1 MASELDIQGLMN
13 MLSKFG
19 SSEDEDNPYSTGVM
33 DSFIKKLGIGENAE
47 LDNPAERDFL
57 KKIMEA
63 EGMKTTAEE
72 KAGLVTGSPIP
83 QTNYMDSKD
92 YEFDVDGN
100 TQGYT
105 FTGDAPLTPEAIQRM
120 RDIQGITADGQM
132 LPNTTNLGLGEG
144 IGAAAETNFL
154 KNSFAGTGE
163 ANMDV
168 DRQTFNTNFQNLTP
182 EQKAR
187 VTEMMAGMTPEQK
200 KAFALGMTGK
210 EGAGRLGGYEV
221 ENYDRLRQG
230 F

>member
-1 MASELDIQGLMN
+1 MASELDIQGIMN
-13 MLSKFG
+13 MLSQFG
-19 SSEDEDNPYSTGVM
+19 SSEDEENPYSTGVM
-33 DSFIKKLGIGENAE
+33 DSFIKKLKIGENAE

-120 RDIQGITADGQM
+120 RDIQGITADGQI
-132 LPNTTNLGLGEG
+132 LPNTTNLGLGAE

-154 KNSFAGTGE
+154 ENSFAGTGE

-168 DRQTFNTNFQNLTP
+168 DRASFNTNFQNLTP
-182 EQKAR
+182 EQKQR

-221 ENYDRLRQG
+221 ENYNRLRQG

>member
-1 MASELDIQGLMN
+1 MASELDMKGLMN

-47 LDNPAERDFL
+47 LDTPAERDFL
-57 KKIMEA
+57 KSIMEA
-63 EGMKTTAEE
+63 EGMKVDPTAKETT
-72 KAGLVTGSPIP
+72 SNPIP
-83 QTNYMDSKD
+83 KTNYMPSKD

-132 LPNTTNLGLGEG
+132 LPNTTNLGLGAEV
-144 IGAAAETNFL
+144 GAAAETNF
-154 KNSFAGTGE
+154 AGTGE
-163 ANMDV
+163 VNMDV
-168 DRQTFNTNFQNLTP
+168 DRASFNTNFANLTP
-182 EQKAR
+182 EQQAN
-187 VTEMMAGMTPEQK
+187 VTQLMANMTPDQK

-221 ENYDRLRQG
+221 GEQYRLG
-230 F
+230 Y

>member
-1 MASELDIQGLMN
+1 MASELDMKGLMN

-47 LDNPAERDFL
+47 LDTPAERDFL
-57 KKIMEA
+57 KSIMEA
-63 EGMKTTAEE
+63 EGMNVDPTAKETT
-72 KAGLVTGSPIP
+72 SNPIP
-83 QTNYMDSKD
+83 KTNYMPSKD

-132 LPNTTNLGLGEG
+132 LPNTTNLGLGAEV
-144 IGAAAETNFL
+144 GAAAETNF
-154 KNSFAGTGE
+154 AGTGE
-163 ANMDV
+163 VNMDV
-168 DRQTFNTNFQNLTP
+168 DRASFNTNFANLTP
-182 EQKAR
+182 EQQAN
-187 VTEMMAGMTPEQK
+187 VTQLMANMTPDQK

-221 ENYDRLRQG
+221 SEQYRLG
-230 F
+230 Y

>member
-1 MASELDIQGLMN
+1 MASELDMKVLMN

-47 LDNPAERDFL
+47 LDTPAERDFL
-57 KKIMEA
+57 KSIMEA
-63 EGMKTTAEE
+63 EGMKVDPTAKETT
-72 KAGLVTGSPIP
+72 SNPIP
-83 QTNYMDSKD
+83 KTNYMPSKD
-92 YEFDVDGN
+92 YDFDVDGN

-132 LPNTTNLGLGEG
+132 LPNTTNLGLGAEV
-144 IGAAAETNFL
+144 GAAAETNF
-154 KNSFAGTGE
+154 AGTGE
-163 ANMDV
+163 VNMDV
-168 DRQTFNTNFQNLTP
+168 DRASFNTNFANLTP
-182 EQKAR
+182 EQQAN
-187 VTEMMAGMTPEQK
+187 VTQLMANMTPDQK

-221 ENYDRLRQG
+221 SEQYRLG
-230 F
+230 Y

>member
-1 MASELDIQGLMN
+1 MASELDMKGLMN

-47 LDNPAERDFL
+47 LDTPAERDFL
-57 KKIMEA
+57 KSIMEA
-63 EGMKTTAEE
+63 EGMKVDPTAKETT
-72 KAGLVTGSPIP
+72 SNPIP
-83 QTNYMDSKD
+83 KTNYMPSKD

-132 LPNTTNLGLGEG
+132 LPNTTNLGLGAEV
-144 IGAAAETNFL
+144 GAAAETNF
-154 KNSFAGTGE
+154 AGTGE
-163 ANMDV
+163 VNMDV
-168 DRQTFNTNFQNLTP
+168 DRASFNTNFANLTP
-182 EQKAR
+182 EQQAN
-187 VTEMMAGMTPEQK
+187 VTQLMANMTPDQK

-210 EGAGRLGGYEV
+210 EGAGKLGGYEV
-221 ENYDRLRQG
+221 GEQYRLG
-230 F
+230 Y